1 MKKILYSLL
10 LAVIAVGVMSCNSF
24 EDEAKA
30 QMKKTLKELAKNPET
45 YKITDVDVKFCNDS
59 ICVIHT
65 QEKGQNSGV

>member
-30 QMKKTLKELAKNPET
+30 QMKKNIPKCLNGLGKH
-45 YKITDVDVKFCNDS
+45 C
-59 ICVIHT
+59 
-65 QEKGQNSGV
+65 